1 MDELLRRFPD
11 VAQNIFKQLDDKSL
25 ANCRKVNKFWSNFID
40 TSSLLWR
47 RRIQKYSKN
56 QTEFQ
61 DDWKL
66 VTTKVSFEKVKEL
79 AQTVEEFYKF
89 VREKGKQH
97 SPLHI
102 GAAMGNISIFEYIAQ
117 RTGMVNVARK
127 DGVTPLHFA
136 APTGNLEIVRYIAEN
151 LEDKNPAMNNG
162 VTPLHI
168 AAKQGHLEIVRYIA
182 EYLDD
187 KNPTHPNTGI
197 TPLHCAAKQG
207 HLEIVK
213 YITGHLEEKNPSNQN
228 GETPISYAQENNHL
242 EIVDY
247 LSKTFSKR
255 SHVDDAKKSPKND
268 KRRKL

>member
-47 RRIQKYSKN
+47 KRIQKYSKN

-89 VREKGKQH
+89 VREKGQH

-182 EYLDD
+182 ENLED
-187 KNPTHPNTGI
+187 KNPTMDDGM
-197 TPLHCAAKQG
+197 TPLHVAAKKG

-213 YITGHLEEKNPSNQN
+213 YIAGHVEEKNPSNQN
-228 GETPISYAQENNHL
+228 GHTPISYAQENNHL

>member
-1 MDELLRRFPD
+1 M
-11 VAQNIFKQLDDKSL
+11 
-25 ANCRKVNKFWSNFID
+25 
-40 TSSLLWR
+40 
-47 RRIQKYSKN
+47 
-56 QTEFQ
+56 
-61 DDWKL
+61 

-136 APTGNLEIVRYIAEN
+136 APTGNLEIVRYIAE
-151 LEDKNPAMNNG
+151 
-162 VTPLHI
+162 
-168 AAKQGHLEIVRYIA
+168 
-182 EYLDD
+182 YLDD

-228 GETPISYAQENNHL
+228 SLDFRQTDWHT
-242 EIVDY
+242 
-247 LSKTFSKR
+247 LSQF
-255 SHVDDAKKSPKND
+255 KSGYMN
-268 KRRKL
+268 L